1 MKNLWGILMIMCL
14 AVVFIFGITVVS
26 TELFSKGSL
35 SRDSIKLLNTTN
47 PIIADYYNSVQ
58 GNFSADSINVDA
70 NPDLNGISEYFQEF
84 KTFQNKYDQLKG
96 ALKTIYILPD
106 WMLEIIPFVDRNDL
120 NIFINLYR
128 SIVWVLI
135 ILIFIKV
142 LGGRSVD

>member
-1 MKNLWGILMIMCL
+1 MIMCL